1 MQCWI
6 CARRTCVGARKL
18 KRVLERVQ
26 SGRRWPATSTM
37 GEIVKRAGLVIAGKK
52 RRRTEPYTQ
61 PLAHANEIEPRL
73 VRRLQGL
80 VPEG

>member
-1 MQCWI
+1 
-6 CARRTCVGARKL
+6 
-18 KRVLERVQ
+18 
-26 SGRRWPATSTM
+26 M

-61 PLAHANEIEPRL
+61 PLAYANEIEPRL